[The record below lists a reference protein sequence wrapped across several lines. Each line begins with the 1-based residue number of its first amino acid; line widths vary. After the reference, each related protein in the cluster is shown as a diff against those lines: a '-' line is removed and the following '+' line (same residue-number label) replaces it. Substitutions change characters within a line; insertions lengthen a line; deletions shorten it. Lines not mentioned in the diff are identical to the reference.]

1 MGRMFRL
8 FVKYRGLIFLVLA
21 IVVSLVIAIIASK
34 QINVSYLGQ
43 QDRSRGIRNN
53 NAGNLKM
60 GSDDWRGSIPH
71 DQNTDGNFE
80 QFKSWKWGVRAMI
93 IVVRDAYMGRHD
105 LHTIR
110 EIIGRYAPQEKVEG
124 EERSYFVNLRKLT
137 GFEPDAVLGND
148 KETLRILIKAMGEIE
163 TGEKEII
170 TDSQF
175 NEAWRLSLMP

>member
-1 MGRMFRL
+1 MFRL
-8 FVKYRGLIFLVLA
+8 FIKYRGLMFLVLVV
-21 IVVSLVIAIIASK
+21 IVSLAITILASK
-34 QINVSYLGQ
+34 HINVSYLGQ

-53 NAGNLKM
+53 NVGNLKI
-60 GSDDWRGSIPH
+60 GSDDWRGMIPH

-93 IVVRDAYMGRHD
+93 IVVRDAYMGKRN

-110 EIIGRYAPQEKVEG
+110 GIIGRYAPQEDIKG
-124 EERSYFVNLRKLT
+124 EERAYFVNLRKLT

-163 TGEKEII
+163 TGEQGII
-170 TDSQF
+170 TDEQF

>member
-1 MGRMFRL
+1 MFRL
-8 FVKYRGLIFLVLA
+8 FVKYRGLIFLVLVV
-21 IVVSLVIAIIASK
+21 VVSLVIAILAS
-34 QINVSYLGQ
+34 QNRNISYLGQ

-60 GSDDWRGSIPH
+60 GSDDWMGMIPH
-71 DQNTDGNFE
+71 NKNTDRVYE
-80 QFKSWKWGVRAMI
+80 QFEKWKWGVRAMI

-110 EIIGRYAPQEKVEG
+110 QIIGRYAPQEKVEG
-124 EERSYFVNLRKLT
+124 EERAYFVNLRKLT
-137 GFEPDAVLGND
+137 GFEPDDVLGND

-163 TGEKEII
+163 TGEKGIV

-175 NEAWRLSLMP
+175 DEAWRLSLMP

>member
-1 MGRMFRL
+1 M
-8 FVKYRGLIFLVLA
+8 VV
-21 IVVSLVIAIIASK
+21 VVSLVIAIIESQNAN
-34 QINVSYLGQ
+34 ISYLGQ

-53 NAGNLKM
+53 NVGNLKM
-60 GSDDWRGSIPH
+60 GSDDWRGMIPH
-71 DQNTDGNFE
+71 NQNTDGNFE

-93 IVVRDAYMGRHD
+93 IVVRDSYMGKRN

-110 EIIGRYAPQEKVEG
+110 QIIGRYAPQEDIEG
-124 EERSYFVNLRKLT
+124 EERAYFVNLRKLT

-163 TGEKEII
+163 TGEKGII
-170 TDSQF
+170 TDEQF